1 MKRIATI
8 FAITASALLLA
19 SCAEPQPPAGIP
31 AELREIMHAGQERAI
46 PPPHPDLETA
56 LQRYMTPGLSMETDA
71 RVAEIVRQNPAD
83 WNRFRQIGYRA
94 VSGATHLYALLSHDE
109 LADEIHFLFDL
120 LRYGYGAYQYFG
132 GDAVFLPL
140 RDAMLERLAQMS
152 DPLRVSDYLRQILVP
167 YLRTAIGDNHF
178 QIHNVSLLAR
188 DYVAFMSDEF
198 VLRRRGDY
206 FVTEIDGAMYRV
218 LETALGCGT
227 PVDGIMPTLT
237 AQGEFAFAFGHLAAT
252 GDRGAWAFDVV
263 FQSAATGEAHS
274 RAVNLAQLSRYRPA
288 GFQRP
293 SAREVGG
300 VPVVTM
306 RSFHLRDGVELG
318 EIMRMSWAHRDS
330 PVVVLDIRD
339 IGGGDPSPG
348 RSWLRGH
355 LGGAQEPNMMVM
367 FSSLRMVSATQ
378 AELRSSR
385 QFGGASRVGQPPSW
399 SVQGFTP
406 PRRFLPNE
414 NLLIVLTDKGA
425 SSAGDIFVGYLRQ
438 VENTLFVGT
447 NTHGNYRS
455 GGISR
460 TILPHSRLDIIFST
474 YMNLR
479 PDLSLFEGVGFLP
492 DLWVP
497 PGESLERV
505 LAFIER
511 YGLNS
516 VRDAN

>member
-1 MKRIATI
+1 MKPMSTI
-8 FAITASALLLA
+8 FVLAASAILLA
-19 SCAEPQPPAGIP
+19 SCAEPPPQVGIP
-31 AELREIMHAGQERAI
+31 AELREIMRAGQERAI
-46 PPPHPDLETA
+46 PPPHPDLEAA
-56 LQRYMTPGLSMETDA
+56 LQRYMTPNLSMETDA

-83 WNRFRQIGYRA
+83 WNRLREIGSRA
-94 VSGATHLYALLSHDE
+94 VLGTAHLYALLSHDE

-140 RDAMLERLAQMS
+140 RDAMLERLARMS

-178 QIHNVSLLAR
+178 QIHNVSLAAR
-188 DYVAFMSDEF
+188 DYVAFMSEEF

-206 FVTEIDGAMYRV
+206 FVTEIDGSTHRV

-237 AQGEFAFAFGHLAAT
+237 AEGEFAFAFGHLAAT
-252 GDRGAWAFDVV
+252 NDRGAWAFDVV
-263 FQSAATGEAHS
+263 FESAATGETHS
-274 RAVNLAQLSRYRPA
+274 RAVNLAQLGRYRPA

-293 SAREVGG
+293 SAREMDG

-306 RSFHLRDGVELG
+306 RSFHLRDGADLG
-318 EIMRMSWAHRDS
+318 EMMRMSWAHRDS

-339 IGGGDPSPG
+339 IGGGDNSPG
-348 RSWLRGH
+348 RAWLRGH
-355 LGGAQEPNMMVM
+355 LGGTQEPNRMVM

-378 AELRSSR
+378 AELRSSW
-385 QFGGASRVGQPPSW
+385 QFVSASRVGQPPTW

-406 PRRFLPNE
+406 PRNFIPNE

-425 SSAGDIFVGYLRQ
+425 SSGGDIFVGYLRQ
-438 VENTLFVGT
+438 LENALFVGT

-460 TILPHSRLDIIFST
+460 MVLPHSGLDIIFST

-497 PGESLERV
+497 PVESLDRV
-505 LAFIER
+505 LAFVER